1 MNPRI
6 SFWWRWLIVSAS
18 GVLLFGLSLVLLPAP
33 MQRLFNLLYFSS
45 SRANLSFGPA
55 AVSYIQFVCAVLGSV
70 MIGWS
75 AALLLVLFGAFRRG
89 LREGWNLIA
98 IALVAWF
105 LPDTAFSLLSGF
117 WQNAVLNLAIAVF
130 FAIPLG
136 FTFKHFHSSSC

>member
-1 MNPRI
+1 MDSRFA
-6 SFWWRWLIVSAS
+6 FWWRWLVASAS

-55 AVSYIQFVCAVLGSV
+55 AESYIQFVFAVLGSV

-75 AALLLVLFGAFRRG
+75 AALLLVLFGIFRRG
-89 LREGWNLIA
+89 LRESWRLIA
-98 IALVAWF
+98 ISLVAWF
-105 LPDTAFSLLSGF
+105 IPDTAISLFYGF
-117 WQNAVLNLAIAVF
+117 WQNALLNLAIAVL

-136 FTFKHFHSSSC
+136 FTFKASHSSIG

>member
-1 MNPRI
+1 
-6 SFWWRWLIVSAS
+6 
-18 GVLLFGLSLVLLPAP
+18 

-45 SRANLSFGPA
+45 SRVNLSFSPA
-55 AVSYIQFVCAVLGSV
+55 VVSYIQFICAVLGSV

-75 AALLLVLFGAFRRG
+75 VTLLFVLFGTFRRG
-89 LREGWNLIA
+89 LREGWNLTA
-98 IALVAWF
+98 ISLAAWF